1 MYRAIACKSSVLYIR
16 LPCLLELKNQ
26 FKAGD
31 VYKIASMIEKA
42 GYLEHVTF
50 ISFALKNLIYLRRR
64 YPQQPAQFLIK
75 DWDDRVLA
83 GRTILNGL
91 RYPIFTRNFPNKQS
105 SRCTVRC
112 SGCFAYSCK
121 KGSAYAISRQVTM
134 SAPVPQMRRTRKDT
148 LALFSTPSRRMRWG
162 RV

>member
-1 MYRAIACKSSVLYIR
+1 MKAPVGLLSDRTVCDSRWRGLAPTSSQMYIR

-26 FKAGD
+26 FKAWD

-64 YPQQPAQFLIK
+64 YSQQPAQFLIK

-91 RYPIFTRNFPNKQS
+91 RYPIFTGNFP
-105 SRCTVRC
+105 
-112 SGCFAYSCK
+112 
-121 KGSAYAISRQVTM
+121 
-134 SAPVPQMRRTRKDT
+134 TRK
-148 LALFSTPSRRMRWG
+148 AAAAR
-162 RV
+162 